1 MSKDIYEASMEL
13 LEDSLGLPEYK
24 DIILD
29 LEKKFLE
36 THITISD
43 IDSTRDNLYNYYYE
57 KTLSTNIENG
67 SQNILDL
74 IFQNGNLDKDSYN
87 FLSNSSLSIYMVKK
101 IKRKEFIVYDIFS
114 KNIKIAL
121 PLTDEWIA
129 IEKGDLIQTFLYYG
143 DIVPYFSTSG
153 FIHPK
158 EVQKFILKEV
168 KEIKKNKLDYSY
180 IDIFLAK
187 LFRKF
192 VYSMRY
198 FKKNPLEI
206 YKIDL

>member
-1 MSKDIYEASMEL
+1 MSKSIYETSMEL
-13 LEDSLGLPEYK
+13 LETSLGLTKYK
-24 DIILD
+24 NIILD

-57 KTLSTNIENG
+57 KTLSTDIDDKNK
-67 SQNILDL
+67 NILDL
-74 IFQNGNLDKDSYN
+74 IFQDGNINEYSYN
-87 FLSNSSLSIYMVKK
+87 FLSNKVLSIYQVKK
-101 IKRKEFIVYDIFS
+101 IKKSEFLVYDIFT
-114 KNIKIAL
+114 KNKKIIL

-129 IEKGDLIQTFLYYG
+129 IEKGDLIQTFLYNG
-143 DIVPYFSTSG
+143 TTPYFSTSG

-168 KEIKKNKLDYSY
+168 KDIKKNNLDENH

-192 VYSMRY
+192 VNSMRY